1 MSLSVKMEHNPK
13 GRLINIIVNTKA
25 GFSIAPINLESVVN
39 SYNEK
44 NSVTG
49 KYKIPK

>member
-1 MSLSVKMEHNPK
+1 MSLPVKMEHNPK
-13 GRLINIIVNTKA
+13 GRLIKLMVNIKT
-25 GFSIAPINLESVVN
+25 GFIMAPINLESVVN

-49 KYKIPK
+49 KHKIPK